1 MPTVPEPRA
10 APTGAD
16 LRRAILDE
24 ARRLLVADGYDRLSM
39 RKIAAAV
46 GCSATSIYLHFE
58 GKDALTHALIDEG
71 MAGLLAALTNALD
84 AADDRDAHGRL
95 DALGH
100 AYVRY
105 GLANPEYYE
114 VMFQLHPERM
124 ARYPAESYRRARRN
138 VEVFAETLAAGAAA
152 GALRL
157 DAPAD
162 VAAGALWTALHGLV
176 SLSLAERID
185 RRVAGPAFV
194 DAAVAQA
201 IAAFRP

>member
-1 MPTVPEPRA
+1 MPSVPEPRA
-10 APTGAD
+10 APTGTD

-24 ARRLLVADGYDRLSM
+24 ARRLLVADGYERLSM

-46 GCSATSIYLHFE
+46 GCSATSIYLYFE
-58 GKDALTHALIDEG
+58 GKDALMHALIDEG
-71 MAGLLAALTNALD
+71 MEALYAALSAARAQAD
-84 AADDRDAHGRL
+84 AGAHGQL
-95 DALGH
+95 SALGH

-105 GLANPEYYE
+105 GLSNPEYYE

-138 VEVFAETLAAGAAA
+138 VEIFGEVLSAGAAA
-152 GALRL
+152 GSLRL
-157 DAPAD
+157 DTSAD

-176 SLSLAERID
+176 SLSLADRID
-185 RRVAGPAFV
+185 RRVAGSAFV

-201 IAAFRP
+201 IGAFRT

>member
-1 MPTVPEPRA
+1 MPSVPEPRV
-10 APTGAD
+10 APTGTD

-24 ARRLLVADGYDRLSM
+24 ARRLLIADGYERLSM

-46 GCSATSIYLHFE
+46 GCSATSIYLHFD
-58 GKDALTHALIDEG
+58 GKDALMHALIDEG
-71 MAGLLAALTNALD
+71 MEELYAALT
-84 AADDRDAHGRL
+84 AARAQAGAGAHAQL
-95 DALGH
+95 SALGH

-105 GLANPEYYE
+105 GLSNPEYYE

-138 VEVFAETLAAGAAA
+138 VEIFGEVLRAGAAD
-152 GALRL
+152 GALRV
-157 DAPAD
+157 DTTAD
-162 VAAGALWTALHGLV
+162 IAAGALWTALHGLV
-176 SLSLAERID
+176 SLSLADRID

-201 IAAFRP
+201 IGAFRA